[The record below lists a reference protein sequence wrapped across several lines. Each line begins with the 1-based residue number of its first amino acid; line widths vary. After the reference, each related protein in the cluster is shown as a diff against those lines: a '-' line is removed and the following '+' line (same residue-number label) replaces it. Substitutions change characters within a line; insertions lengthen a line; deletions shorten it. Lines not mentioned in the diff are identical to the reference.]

1 MQGFCAILQIN
12 QSICLMLINFFHH
25 NRPCAAY
32 AVPEPSATDSIMRV
46 YIFDMNGELG
56 YEVIFF
62 KKHENYWDTTAALK
76 TNYPATYNDLCKKLS
91 EALPGRNFTNEH
103 SSKTKITERRFV

>member
-1 MQGFCAILQIN
+1 
-12 QSICLMLINFFHH
+12 MLITFLHH

-32 AVPEPSATDSIMRV
+32 AVSEPSAMDSIMRV
-46 YIFDMNGELG
+46 YIFDMNTELG

-76 TNYPATYNDLCKKLS
+76 TNYPATYNNLCKKLS
-91 EALPGRNFTNEH
+91 EALPGKNFSNKHLSETKVTNRIFA
-103 SSKTKITERRFV
+103 K